1 VFLSDDVI
9 IWVFVLLHPCCI
21 CVFIIVY
28 ISDAKGLSA
37 KKWSVWT
44 HPKAS
49 QFHTIPNKFQNQFNE
64 VFDFITSQT
73 QTSAICK
80 VLRKNGLYATSG
92 AAQRKSEQKQKS
104 SSKIIRKKVW
114 ERVLKPQNHV
124 TTLFPCV
131 PTPTLLH
138 RFAILYN
145 CITPTRN
152 AADMEVTR
160 KPPNSWTNTGPE
172 IKLQLPLQLDVQHDC
187 ILLFITTWSRK
198 FAISIFEKVK
208 VLL

>member
-1 VFLSDDVI
+1 MFLSDDVI

-114 ERVLKPQNHV
+114 ERVLKPQIMWQRCSHASQPQHYC
-124 TTLFPCV
+124 TG
-131 PTPTLLH
+131 LL
-138 RFAILYN
+138 Y
-145 CITPTRN
+145 CITVSHPHATQQIW
-152 AADMEVTR
+152 
-160 KPPNSWTNTGPE
+160 K
-172 IKLQLPLQLDVQHDC
+172 
-187 ILLFITTWSRK
+187 
-198 FAISIFEKVK
+198 
-208 VLL
+208 